1 MAANDL
7 SSNAVGTAQRQKV
20 RHPLKITGQCRLL
33 SLFVCIGQGVTG
45 ICTHNQYSL
54 AMALFPVIANPL
66 DDPFYYL
73 NNFMQVLDWLE
84 HRYADV
90 LSLEEQRFIREFNGL
105 PRESRGLLVRMVMR
119 KGIHFRAGKLHYVE
133 IGDIASAAGPLLA
146 LGWIDSQAP
155 LALETLFEVLLK
167 AEIVQCL
174 GSAIEQ
180 PQGKKADWLPALSER
195 YPETQSFRD
204 WCPTLDDC
212 LYSLTIMGLCD
223 RLRLMFFGNLYQD
236 WSEFV
241 LADLGIFTYEKV
253 EFSADSRGLRS
264 REDVDACLFLH
275 EQQQQFEAGEA
286 LAEVVERI
294 NGLTLSNPWLQRR
307 RDKLLFQIGQ
317 HCERIADF
325 STALVLYRQCA
336 YPGARLRLIRVL
348 ERCEEYELALDLAT
362 QAGQSP
368 QSAAE
373 QQQLLR
379 VLPRLRR
386 KLGGP
391 AMKRASPREMVRLD
405 LQLPRV
411 DPALSVEYHVQAHL
425 SEEAA
430 PVHYVE
436 NSLINSLFGLLC
448 WPAIFAPLPGAFFH
462 PFQRGPV
469 DLLSEDFHSRRADLF
484 QACLAEL
491 DDGRYRRTIGERYA
505 QKWGVQSPFVFWGV
519 LSEELLEQALDCLPA
534 EHLKHWFNRLLLDI
548 KANRAGMPDLIQF
561 WPQQKTY
568 RMIEVKGPGDRLQ
581 DNQLRWLE
589 FCHEHQ
595 MPIAVCYVQWAEQD
609 A

>member
-1 MAANDL
+1 MA
-7 SSNAVGTAQRQKV
+7 
-20 RHPLKITGQCRLL
+20 RL
-33 SLFVCIGQGVTG
+33 
-45 ICTHNQYSL
+45 
-54 AMALFPVIANPL
+54 PVIVNPL

-90 LSLEEQRFIREFNGL
+90 LSIEEQDFIRDFNRL
-105 PRESRGLLVRMVMR
+105 PRESQALLVRLVMR
-119 KGIHFRAGKLHYVE
+119 KGVHFRVGKLSYVE
-133 IGDIASAAGPLLA
+133 IGDIASAAKPLLA
-146 LGWIDSQAP
+146 LGWIDEQLP
-155 LALETLFEVLLK
+155 LPVEEVFEVLLK
-167 AEIVQCL
+167 AEILQCF
-174 GSAIEQ
+174 GDAIDQ
-180 PQGKKADWLPALSER
+180 PKGKKSDWLPALSEQF
-195 YPETQSFRD
+195 PEEQSFAQ
-204 WCPTLDDC
+204 WCPALDDR
-212 LYSLTIMGLCD
+212 LFSLTVMGLCD

-241 LADLGIFTYEKV
+241 LADLGIYTYEKV
-253 EFSADSRGLRS
+253 EFCAESRGLRS

-275 EQQQQFEAGEA
+275 SCQQHFEAGEKVA
-286 LAEVVERI
+286 VVVEQI
-294 NGLTLSNPWLQRR
+294 NRLELANPWLQRR
-307 RDKLLFQIGQ
+307 RAKLLFQIAQ
-317 HCERIADF
+317 HCERMADF
-325 STALVLYRQCA
+325 STALGLYRDCA

-348 ERCEEYELALDLAT
+348 ERCGEFQLAMDLA
-362 QAGQSP
+362 SH
-368 QSAAE
+368 AE
-373 QQQLLR
+373 QTPESATEHQHLLR

-391 AMKRASPREMVRLD
+391 PIKRPAPRPMQRLD
-405 LQLPRV
+405 LQLPRH
-411 DPALSVEYHVQAHL
+411 DPALSVEYYVQEHL
-425 SEEAA
+425 ADESA

-469 DLLSEDFHSRRADLF
+469 DLHNEDFHARRADLF

-491 DDGRYRRTIGERYA
+491 DDGRYAQTIRERYSA
-505 QKWGVQSPFVFWGV
+505 KWGVQSPFVFWGA

-561 WPQQKTY
+561 WPQHKTY

-595 MPIAVCYVQWAEQD
+595 MPIAVCYVQWVEQG

>member
-1 MAANDL
+1 
-7 SSNAVGTAQRQKV
+7 
-20 RHPLKITGQCRLL
+20 
-33 SLFVCIGQGVTG
+33 
-45 ICTHNQYSL
+45 
-54 AMALFPVIANPL
+54 MALLPVIVNPL

-90 LSLEEQRFIREFNGL
+90 LSIEEQDFIRDFNRL
-105 PRESRGLLVRMVMR
+105 PREPRALLVRMVMR
-119 KGIHFRAGKLHYVE
+119 KGVHFRAGKLSYVE
-133 IGDIASAAGPLLA
+133 IGDIASAAAPLLA
-146 LGWIDSQAP
+146 LGWIDDQLP
-155 LALETLFEVLLK
+155 LPIEEVFEVLLK
-167 AEIVQCL
+167 AEILQCF
-174 GSAIEQ
+174 GAAIDQ
-180 PQGKKADWLPALSER
+180 PKGKKSDWLPALSEQFHQAQR
-195 YPETQSFRD
+195 FAQ
-204 WCPTLDDC
+204 WCPALDDR
-212 LYSLTIMGLCD
+212 LFNLTIMGLCD

-241 LADLGIFTYEKV
+241 LADLGIYTYEKV
-253 EFSADSRGLRS
+253 EFCAESRGLRS

-275 EQQQQFEAGEA
+275 SCQQRFEAGEDVA
-286 LAEVVERI
+286 AIVEQI
-294 NGLTLSNPWLQRR
+294 NGLELANPWLQRR
-307 RDKLLFQIGQ
+307 RGKLLFQIAQ
-317 HCERIADF
+317 HCERLADF
-325 STALVLYRQCA
+325 STALGLYRDCA

-348 ERCEEYELALDLAT
+348 ERCGEFQLAMDLA
-362 QAGQSP
+362 AH
-368 QSAAE
+368 AE
-373 QQQLLR
+373 QAPESATEHQHLLR

-391 AMKRASPREMVRLD
+391 PIKRPAPRAMQRLD
-405 LQLPRV
+405 LQLPRH
-411 DPALSVEYHVQAHL
+411 DPALSVEYYVQAHL
-425 SEEAA
+425 ADESA

-469 DLLSEDFHSRRADLF
+469 DLHNEDFHARRADLF
-484 QACLAEL
+484 QACLDEL
-491 DDGRYRRTIGERYA
+491 DDGRYAQTIRERYNA
-505 QKWGVQSPFVFWGV
+505 KWGVQSPFVFWGV

-561 WPQQKTY
+561 WPQHKTY

-595 MPIAVCYVQWAEQD
+595 MPIAVCYVQWAEQG

>member
-1 MAANDL
+1 MEWH
-7 SSNAVGTAQRQKV
+7 KV
-20 RHPLKITGQCRLL
+20 RCARKFTRQRRRLSFSVCTGQADA
-33 SLFVCIGQGVTG
+33 G

-54 AMALFPVIANPL
+54 AMALFPVTANPL

-84 HRYADV
+84 RRYADV
-90 LSLEEQRFIREFNGL
+90 LSVEEQRFIGDCNRL
-105 PRESRGLLVRMVMR
+105 PRESRALLVRMVMR
-119 KGIHFRAGKLHYVE
+119 KGIHFRLGKLNYAE
-133 IGDIASAAGPLLA
+133 IGDIASAAEPLLA
-146 LGWIDSQAP
+146 LGWIDEHLP
-155 LALETLFEVLLK
+155 LSIETLFEVLLK
-167 AEIVQCL
+167 AEILQCL
-174 GSAIEQ
+174 GSTIDQ
-180 PQGKKADWLPALSER
+180 PKGRKTDWLPALSEQFPR
-195 YPETQSFRD
+195 ARCFGE
-204 WCPTLDDC
+204 WCPTLDDR
-212 LYSLTIMGLCD
+212 LFSLTIMSLCD

-253 EFSADSRGLRS
+253 EFCADSRGLRS
-264 REDVDACLFLH
+264 REDVDACMFLH
-275 EQQQQFEAGEA
+275 ECQQQFEAGEA
-286 LAEVVERI
+286 LAGIVDQV

-307 RDKLLFQIGQ
+307 RDKLLFQMAQ
-317 HCERIADF
+317 HCERMADF
-325 STALVLYRQCA
+325 STALVLYRTCA

-348 ERCEEYELALDLAT
+348 ERCGEYELALELADLAE
-362 QAGQSP
+362 QSP
-368 QSAAE
+368 ESAAE
-373 QQQLLR
+373 QQLLLR

-391 AMKRASPREMVRLD
+391 PMKRRSPQEMLRLD
-405 LQLPRV
+405 LKLPRT
-411 DPALSVEYHVQAHL
+411 DPVMSVEYHVQTHL
-425 SEEAA
+425 SEESA

-436 NSLINSLFGLLC
+436 NGLINSLFGLLC

-469 DLLSEDFHSRRADLF
+469 DLLNEDFHSRRADLF

-491 DDGRYRRTIGERYA
+491 DDGRYVQTIRERYV
-505 QKWGVQSPFVFWGV
+505 QKWGVQSPFVFWGM
-519 LSEELLEQALDCLPA
+519 LSEALLEQALDCLPA
-534 EHLKHWFNRLLLDI
+534 AHLKHWFNRLLMDI

-589 FCHEHQ
+589 FCHEHR
-595 MPIAVCYVQWAEQD
+595 MPIAVCYVQWAEQS

>member
-1 MAANDL
+1 MA
-7 SSNAVGTAQRQKV
+7 
-20 RHPLKITGQCRLL
+20 RL
-33 SLFVCIGQGVTG
+33 
-45 ICTHNQYSL
+45 
-54 AMALFPVIANPL
+54 PVIVNPL

-90 LSLEEQRFIREFNGL
+90 LRIEEQDFIRDFNRL
-105 PRESRGLLVRMVMR
+105 PRESQALLVRLVMR
-119 KGIHFRAGKLHYVE
+119 KGVHFRAGKLSYVE
-133 IGDIASAAGPLLA
+133 IGDIASAAAPLLA
-146 LGWIDSQAP
+146 LGWIDEQMP
-155 LALETLFEVLLK
+155 LPIEEVFEVLLK
-167 AEIVQCL
+167 AEILQCF
-174 GSAIEQ
+174 GDAIDQ
-180 PQGKKADWLPALSER
+180 PKGKKSDWLPALSEQFPQKQR
-195 YPETQSFRD
+195 FAQ
-204 WCPTLDDC
+204 WCPALDDR
-212 LYSLTIMGLCD
+212 LFSLTIMGLCD

-241 LADLGIFTYEKV
+241 LADLGIYIYEKV
-253 EFSADSRGLRS
+253 EFCAESRGLRS

-275 EQQQQFEAGEA
+275 NCQQHFEAGEDVA
-286 LAEVVERI
+286 VVVEQI
-294 NGLTLSNPWLQRR
+294 NGLELANPWLQRR
-307 RDKLLFQIGQ
+307 RAKLLFQIAQ
-317 HCERIADF
+317 HCERMADF
-325 STALVLYRQCA
+325 STALSLYRDCA

-348 ERCEEYELALDLAT
+348 ERCGEFQLAMDLA
-362 QAGQSP
+362 SH
-368 QSAAE
+368 AE
-373 QQQLLR
+373 QAPESATEHQHLLR

-391 AMKRASPREMVRLD
+391 PIKRPAPRAMQRLD
-405 LQLPRV
+405 LQLPRH
-411 DPALSVEYHVQAHL
+411 DPALSVEYYVQAHL
-425 SEEAA
+425 ADELA

-469 DLLSEDFHSRRADLF
+469 DLHNEDFHVRRADLF

-491 DDGRYRRTIGERYA
+491 DDGRYAQTIRERYIA
-505 QKWGVQSPFVFWGV
+505 KWGVQSPFVFWGA

-561 WPQQKTY
+561 WPQHKTY

-581 DNQLRWLE
+581 DNQVRWLE

-595 MPIAVCYVQWAEQD
+595 MPIAVCYVQWVEQG

>member
-1 MAANDL
+1 MA
-7 SSNAVGTAQRQKV
+7 
-20 RHPLKITGQCRLL
+20 RL
-33 SLFVCIGQGVTG
+33 
-45 ICTHNQYSL
+45 
-54 AMALFPVIANPL
+54 PVIVNPL

-90 LSLEEQRFIREFNGL
+90 LSLEEQDFIHDFNRL
-105 PRESRGLLVRMVMR
+105 PRESQALLVRLVMR
-119 KGIHFRAGKLHYVE
+119 KGVHFRAGKLSYVE
-133 IGDIASAAGPLLA
+133 IGDIASAAAPLLA
-146 LGWIDSQAP
+146 LGWIDEQLP
-155 LALETLFEVLLK
+155 LPVEEVFEVLLK
-167 AEIVQCL
+167 AEILQCF
-174 GSAIEQ
+174 GDAIDQ
-180 PQGKKADWLPALSER
+180 PKGKKSDWLPALSEQF
-195 YPETQSFRD
+195 PEEQSFAQ
-204 WCPTLDDC
+204 WCPALDDR
-212 LYSLTIMGLCD
+212 LFSLTVMGLCD

-241 LADLGIFTYEKV
+241 LADLGIYTYEKV
-253 EFSADSRGLRS
+253 EFCAESRGLRS

-275 EQQQQFEAGEA
+275 SCQQHFEAGEEVA
-286 LAEVVERI
+286 TVVEQI
-294 NGLTLSNPWLQRR
+294 NGLELANPWLQRR
-307 RDKLLFQIGQ
+307 RAKLLFQIAQ
-317 HCERIADF
+317 HCERMADF
-325 STALVLYRQCA
+325 STALGLYRDCA

-348 ERCEEYELALDLAT
+348 ERCGEFQLAMDLA
-362 QAGQSP
+362 SH
-368 QSAAE
+368 AE
-373 QQQLLR
+373 QTPESATEHQHLLR

-391 AMKRASPREMVRLD
+391 PIKRPAPRPMQRLD
-405 LQLPRV
+405 LQLPRH
-411 DPALSVEYHVQAHL
+411 DPALSVEYYVQAHL
-425 SEEAA
+425 ADESA

-469 DLLSEDFHSRRADLF
+469 DLHNEDFHARRADLF

-491 DDGRYRRTIGERYA
+491 DDGRYAQTIRERYTA
-505 QKWGVQSPFVFWGV
+505 KWGVQSPFVFWGAM
-519 LSEELLEQALDCLPA
+519 SEELLEQALDCLPA

-561 WPQQKTY
+561 WPQHKTY

-595 MPIAVCYVQWAEQD
+595 MPIAVCYVQWVEQG

>member
-1 MAANDL
+1 MA
-7 SSNAVGTAQRQKV
+7 
-20 RHPLKITGQCRLL
+20 H
-33 SLFVCIGQGVTG
+33 
-45 ICTHNQYSL
+45 
-54 AMALFPVIANPL
+54 FPVTANPL
-66 DDPFYYL
+66 DDPLYYL

-84 HRYADV
+84 DRYADV
-90 LSLEEQRFIREFNGL
+90 LSVEEQRFIHDFNRL
-105 PRESRGLLVRMVMR
+105 PRESRALLVRMVMR
-119 KGIHFRAGKLHYVE
+119 KGIHFRANKLHYAE
-133 IGDIASAAGPLLA
+133 IGDIASAAGPLLG
-146 LGWIDSQAP
+146 LGWIDEQWP
-155 LALETLFEVLLK
+155 LSVGELFDVLLK
-167 AEIVQCL
+167 AEILQCL
-174 GSAIEQ
+174 GSAIDQ
-180 PQGKKADWLPALSER
+180 PKGKKADWLPVLSER
-195 YPETQSFRD
+195 FVEAQCFRD
-204 WCPTLDDC
+204 WCPTLDDR
-212 LYSLTIMGLCD
+212 LFSLTIMGLCD

-241 LADLGIFTYEKV
+241 LADLGIHTYEKV
-253 EFSADSRGLRS
+253 EFCDDSRGLRS

-275 EQQQQFEAGEA
+275 QCLQQFEAGEA
-286 LAEVVERI
+286 LADIVEQVR
-294 NGLTLSNPWLQRR
+294 GVASSNPWLQRR

-325 STALVLYRQCA
+325 STALALYRDCA

-348 ERCEEYELALDLAT
+348 ERCAEYAFALELAA
-362 QAGQSP
+362 QAMQAP
-368 QSAAE
+368 ESAAE

-379 VLPRLRR
+379 VVPRLRR

-391 AMKRASPREMVRLD
+391 PLKRASPREMLRLD
-405 LQLPRV
+405 LQLPRT
-411 DPALSVEYHVQAHL
+411 DPALSVEYHVQEHL
-425 SEEAA
+425 SEETA

-469 DLLSEDFHSRRADLF
+469 DLLSGDFHSRRARLF
-484 QACLAEL
+484 DACLAEL
-491 DDGRYRRTIGERYA
+491 DDGRYRQTIRERYV
-505 QKWGVQSPFVFWGV
+505 QKWGVQSPFVFWGA
-519 LSEELLEQALDCLPA
+519 LSEALLEQALDCLPA
-534 EHLKHWFNRLLLDI
+534 EHLKHWFTRLLLDV

-589 FCHEHQ
+589 FCHEHR
-595 MPIAVCYVQWAEQD
+595 MPIAVCYVQWAEQS

>member
-1 MAANDL
+1 MA
-7 SSNAVGTAQRQKV
+7 R
-20 RHPLKITGQCRLL
+20 L
-33 SLFVCIGQGVTG
+33 SLIV
-45 ICTHNQYSL
+45 
-54 AMALFPVIANPL
+54 NPL

-90 LSLEEQRFIREFNGL
+90 LSIEEQAFIRDFNRL
-105 PRESRGLLVRMVMR
+105 PLESQALLVRLVMR
-119 KGIHFRAGKLHYVE
+119 KGVHFRAGKLSYVE
-133 IGDIASAAGPLLA
+133 IGDIASAAAPLLA
-146 LGWIDSQAP
+146 LGWIDEQLP
-155 LALETLFEVLLK
+155 LPIEEVFEVLLK
-167 AEIVQCL
+167 AEILQCF
-174 GSAIEQ
+174 GDAIDQ
-180 PQGKKADWLPALSER
+180 PKGKKSDWLPALSEQF
-195 YPETQSFRD
+195 PEEQRFAQ
-204 WCPTLDDC
+204 WCPALEDR
-212 LYSLTIMGLCD
+212 LFSLTLMGLCD

-241 LADLGIFTYEKV
+241 LADLGIYTYEKV
-253 EFSADSRGLRS
+253 EFCAESRGLRS

-275 EQQQQFEAGEA
+275 SCQQRFEAGDDVA
-286 LAEVVERI
+286 AVVEQI
-294 NGLTLSNPWLQRR
+294 NGLELANPWLQRR
-307 RDKLLFQIGQ
+307 RAKLLFQIAQ
-317 HCERIADF
+317 HCERMADF
-325 STALVLYRQCA
+325 STALGLYRDCA

-348 ERCEEYELALDLAT
+348 ERCGEFQLAMDLASHAE
-362 QAGQSP
+362 QAP
-368 QSAAE
+368 ESAAE
-373 QQQLLR
+373 HQHLLR

-391 AMKRASPREMVRLD
+391 PIKRPAPRAMQRLD
-405 LQLPRV
+405 LQLPRH
-411 DPALSVEYHVQAHL
+411 DPALSVEYYVQAHL
-425 SEEAA
+425 ADESA

-469 DLLSEDFHSRRADLF
+469 DLHNEDFHARRAELF

-491 DDGRYRRTIGERYA
+491 DDGRYAQTIRERYIA
-505 QKWGVQSPFVFWGV
+505 KWGVQSPFVFWGA

-561 WPQQKTY
+561 WPQHKTY

-595 MPIAVCYVQWAEQD
+595 MPIAVCYVQWVEQG